1 MALTLVMGAI
11 ASPWVSVGTK
21 LCYSRLNESF
31 YPSNP
36 LTAPN
41 PMNIFGIGLPELGLI
56 FVIALLVFGPKKL
69 PEVGRSLGKALR
81 GFQEASKEFE
91 TELKREAQ
99 NLEKSVQIKAELEE
113 SKTPE
118 SSSSSEKARDR
129 KSVV

>member
-1 MALTLVMGAI
+1 
-11 ASPWVSVGTK
+11 
-21 LCYSRLNESF
+21 
-31 YPSNP
+31 
-36 LTAPN
+36 
-41 PMNIFGIGLPELGLI
+41 MNIFGIGLPELGLI

-118 SSSSSEKARDR
+118 TTPERVDSAS
-129 KSVV
+129 

>member
-1 MALTLVMGAI
+1 
-11 ASPWVSVGTK
+11 
-21 LCYSRLNESF
+21 
-31 YPSNP
+31 
-36 LTAPN
+36 
-41 PMNIFGIGLPELGLI
+41 MNIFGIGLPELGLI

-118 SSSSSEKARDR
+118 STAESEK
-129 KSVV
+129 VG

>member
-1 MALTLVMGAI
+1 MPLTLVMGAI

-31 YPSNP
+31 RLSNP

-118 SSSSSEKARDR
+118 SSSSPEKA
-129 KSVV
+129 S

>member
-1 MALTLVMGAI
+1 
-11 ASPWVSVGTK
+11 
-21 LCYSRLNESF
+21 
-31 YPSNP
+31 
-36 LTAPN
+36 
-41 PMNIFGIGLPELGLI
+41 MNIFGIGLPELGLI

-118 SSSSSEKARDR
+118 NSSEKA
-129 KSVV
+129 S

>member
-1 MALTLVMGAI
+1 
-11 ASPWVSVGTK
+11 
-21 LCYSRLNESF
+21 
-31 YPSNP
+31 
-36 LTAPN
+36 
-41 PMNIFGIGLPELGLI
+41 MNIFGIGLPELGLI

-118 SSSSSEKARDR
+118 SSSEKA
-129 KSVV
+129 S

>member
-1 MALTLVMGAI
+1 
-11 ASPWVSVGTK
+11 
-21 LCYSRLNESF
+21 
-31 YPSNP
+31 
-36 LTAPN
+36 
-41 PMNIFGIGLPELGLI
+41 MNIFGIGLPELGLI

-118 SSSSSEKARDR
+118 NSPEKT
-129 KSVV
+129 S

>member
-1 MALTLVMGAI
+1 
-11 ASPWVSVGTK
+11 
-21 LCYSRLNESF
+21 
-31 YPSNP
+31 
-36 LTAPN
+36 
-41 PMNIFGIGLPELGLI
+41 MNIFGIGLPELGLI

-118 SSSSSEKARDR
+118 SSSSSEKA
-129 KSVV
+129 S

>member
-1 MALTLVMGAI
+1 
-11 ASPWVSVGTK
+11 
-21 LCYSRLNESF
+21 
-31 YPSNP
+31 
-36 LTAPN
+36 
-41 PMNIFGIGLPELGLI
+41 MNLFGIGLPELGLI

-118 SSSSSEKARDR
+118 SSSEKA
-129 KSVV
+129 S

>member
-1 MALTLVMGAI
+1 
-11 ASPWVSVGTK
+11 
-21 LCYSRLNESF
+21 
-31 YPSNP
+31 
-36 LTAPN
+36 
-41 PMNIFGIGLPELGLI
+41 MNIFGIGLPELGLI

-118 SSSSSEKARDR
+118 NSSEKV
-129 KSVV
+129 S

>member
-1 MALTLVMGAI
+1 
-11 ASPWVSVGTK
+11 
-21 LCYSRLNESF
+21 
-31 YPSNP
+31 
-36 LTAPN
+36 
-41 PMNIFGIGLPELGLI
+41 MNIFGIGLPELGLI

-118 SSSSSEKARDR
+118 SSSEKAG
-129 KSVV
+129 